1 MFGTRSGGPH
11 ARADVFFFFFFA
23 LDGRARVCTTG
34 GMDGTHG
41 WMDDVYRGALGPV
54 AVVSVL
60 SLLGFVVCVVCM
72 ACSVSGLCVCM
83 SRDSWV
89 SRGCVL
95 NPKP

>member
-41 WMDDVYRGALGPV
+41 WMDDVYRGALGRGHPWPWCLFCLCWDSWCVLYVWRV
-54 AVVSVL
+54 ACL
-60 SLLGFVVCVVCM
+60 VCVYV
-72 ACSVSGLCVCM
+72 
-83 SRDSWV
+83 
-89 SRGCVL
+89 
-95 NPKP
+95 